1 MVAGVSQGGWWGERG
16 EGYRERVGRPEDRRY
31 AIAADRTMR
40 DNDGREVWRDTRAIW
55 PAMTEEVPT
64 GRDLRRRR
72 EMSLR
77 LGPSIAFR
85 VRKPTESDRVAIRRS
100 GALRIRD
107 IRPPPP
113 APPPLVIVILRR
125 FSSCA
130 SRARQRILRP
140 TRSSGSRAVARPAIT
155 PVHAYIRT
163 YYYSLNAPTPPICM
177 RPVVAVAVVDAAVAH
192 L

>member
-1 MVAGVSQGGWWGERG
+1 MTS
-16 EGYRERVGRPEDRRY
+16 D
-31 AIAADRTMR
+31 
-40 DNDGREVWRDTRAIW
+40 DGRVY
-55 PAMTEEVPT
+55 VPT

-77 LGPSIAFR
+77 RGPSIAFR

-113 APPPLVIVILRR
+113 APPPPPPLVIVILRR

-140 TRSSGSRAVARPAIT
+140 TRSSDSRAVVRPAIT
-155 PVHAYIRT
+155 PMHTYICA
-163 YYYSLNAPTPPICM
+163 YYSLNAPTPPICM
-177 RPVVAVAVVDAAVAH
+177 RPVVAVAVVDAAVSH